1 MNAPPRRI
9 LAIDHG
15 AARTGLAATDWTGTI
30 VVPLPR
36 IDTRDSDR
44 LVKAILDVIAERDT
58 ECIVIGLALAGDG
71 GEGQRAQDTRAF
83 AARLAQ
89 ATKIPIE
96 FVDETHT
103 TDEAHERLAAM
114 GLRAAQRR
122 QAADSVAAMVILERF
137 RSARSRRPEPEAPDR
152 EDD

>member
-1 MNAPPRRI
+1 MNALPRRI

-36 IDTRDSDR
+36 VDTRDTDR
-44 LVKAILDVIAERDT
+44 LVKAIVELVAERDT

-71 GEGQRAQDTRAF
+71 GEGQRAKDTRAF

-89 ATKIPIE
+89 ATKVPIE

-137 RSARSRRPEPEAPDR
+137 RAALGRRPRLEDLDR